1 MFFYPEVL
9 KRHTGCFSTVWLAA
23 TRGIKITRREL
34 LKVNVGITCGDI
46 LDYVTAQVPPLQPTL
61 PRPRFSLYLS
71 SQLQYGVVV
80 VYHRQ
85 CGYLLGE
92 IQQTIDRLLRSKR
105 CTYIDMAESDRL
117 ALDVPENLY
126 IMEEAEGAQDPFFG
140 LMSSHQLPSPYKTH
154 QQMCVNG
161 EAASQ
166 HSLLTGPNA
175 TLDHQGFRSPPAA
188 ISLKEKEPFVIPTA
202 EYFEGDDLP
211 EVTARELDLLLDQP
225 DQFRRDTERQTGD
238 QTNAREGGM
247 SPFDQLKDTLL
258 RAEQSSVWLL
268 DQEAGHLADAPLSS
282 VSREMT
288 PPQVAMPTPPSGK
301 LGTESSSTRVPLPR
315 KPGGRRRR
323 QLVFADPEVQISER
337 AMKEQIVNPHA
348 ETLSMSEVLLD
359 FPSVTK
365 RAPPAQLFSAPCGAL
380 VNADLLSLW
389 KHMREISSESGLQ
402 PADGSSALDVLMDMS
417 RDDRSLTDVIT
428 PVSRWSPN
436 MESQPQMEP
445 IAEENIEMPEAQTDT
460 EGRDMLNWIS
470 SLLQR
475 FGEVTFDS
483 LVSREANRA
492 TAAHTLYKLL
502 ELLSAGHVTIK
513 QAEPYNHKIKL
524 AADETQTLLEE
535 EEADVEQANGEP
547 AGRETPRGT
556 MVRVELEWDLPM
568 SVDLPIEVKPDPAHQ
583 PFPFLDTT
591 LADLGIQESEV
602 KERVVWVD
610 TKKTQVKNKAG
621 KLKEKEVTILEVRVK
636 AQKPGEKQMQEV
648 LYSTEAHT
656 DRSFCRTG
664 MNILPWKSGGTGE
677 NGLTPVQMTLAM
689 DRENQQPEMTE
700 AQEQREI

>member
-1 MFFYPEVL
+1 MFFYPDVL

-34 LKVNVGITCGDI
+34 LKVNVGRTCGDI

-80 VYHRQ
+80 VYHQQ

-92 IQQTIDRLLRSKR
+92 IQQTIDRLMRSKR

-140 LMSSHQLPSPYKTH
+140 LMASHQLPSPYKTH

-175 TLDHQGFRSPPAA
+175 TLDDQGFRSPPAA

-202 EYFEGDDLP
+202 ENFEGDDLP

-238 QTNAREGGM
+238 QTVAREGGM
-247 SPFDQLKDTLL
+247 SPFDQLKETLL
-258 RAEQSSVWLL
+258 RAEQSRVWLL
-268 DQEAGHLADAPLSS
+268 GQEAGHLADAPLSS
-282 VSREMT
+282 ISREMT

-301 LGTESSSTRVPLPR
+301 EGTESSCTRVPLLR
-315 KPGGRRRR
+315 KPGGGRRR

-337 AMKEQIVNPHA
+337 VMKEQIVNPHA

-365 RAPPAQLFSAPCGAL
+365 HASPAQLFSAPCGAL

-389 KHMREISSESGLQ
+389 KQEILRAERKRRQSSMREISSESGLQ
-402 PADGSSALDVLMDMS
+402 PADGSSALDTLMDMS
-417 RDDRSLTDVIT
+417 QDDRSITDVIT
-428 PVSRWSPN
+428 PVSRWSPH

-445 IAEENIEMPEAQTDT
+445 IAEENIEMPEAQTGT
-460 EGRDMLNWIS
+460 ESRDMLSWIS
-470 SLLQR
+470 SRLQR

-483 LVSREANRA
+483 LVSREADRA

-513 QAEPYNHKIKL
+513 QTEPYSGITISP
-524 AADETQTLLEE
+524 AA
-535 EEADVEQANGEP
+535 
-547 AGRETPRGT
+547 
-556 MVRVELEWDLPM
+556 
-568 SVDLPIEVKPDPAHQ
+568 
-583 PFPFLDTT
+583 
-591 LADLGIQESEV
+591 
-602 KERVVWVD
+602 
-610 TKKTQVKNKAG
+610 
-621 KLKEKEVTILEVRVK
+621 
-636 AQKPGEKQMQEV
+636 
-648 LYSTEAHT
+648 
-656 DRSFCRTG
+656 
-664 MNILPWKSGGTGE
+664 
-677 NGLTPVQMTLAM
+677 
-689 DRENQQPEMTE
+689 
-700 AQEQREI
+700 

>member
-1 MFFYPEVL
+1 MVL
-9 KRHTGCFSTVWLAA
+9 VLFRLAEA
-23 TRGIKITRREL
+23 TRGIKITRKEL

-85 CGYLLGE
+85 CGYLLAE
-92 IQQTIDRLLRSKR
+92 IQQTIERLLRSKR
-105 CTYIDMAESDRL
+105 CTYIDMTESDRL

-126 IMEEAEGAQDPFFG
+126 IMEEMEGAQDPFFG
-140 LMSSHQLPSPYKTH
+140 LMASHQLPSPYKTH

-166 HSLLTGPNA
+166 HSLLTSPDA

-202 EYFEGDDLP
+202 ENFEGDDLP

-225 DQFRRDTERQTGD
+225 DQFHRDTERQTGD

-247 SPFDQLKDTLL
+247 SPLDQLKETLL
-258 RAEQSSVWLL
+258 RAEQSSLWLL
-268 DQEAGHLADAPLSS
+268 DQEAGHLEDAPLSS
-282 VSREMT
+282 ISREMT
-288 PPQVAMPTPPSGK
+288 PPQVAMPTPPSGEE
-301 LGTESSSTRVPLPR
+301 GTESSCTR
-315 KPGGRRRR
+315 
-323 QLVFADPEVQISER
+323 
-337 AMKEQIVNPHA
+337 
-348 ETLSMSEVLLD
+348 SEVLLD

-389 KHMREISSESGLQ
+389 KQCALLTSLPGLWGGEEEEERARGGSEQDREILRTERKRRQSSMREISSESGLQ
-402 PADGSSALDVLMDMS
+402 PADGSSASDVLMDMS
-417 RDDRSLTDVIT
+417 RDDRSITDVIT
-428 PVSRWSPN
+428 PVSRWSPH
-436 MESQPQMEP
+436 MESQLQMEP

-460 EGRDMLNWIS
+460 ESRDMLSWIS
-470 SLLQR
+470 SGLQR

-513 QAEPYNHKIKL
+513 QTEPYSGITISP
-524 AADETQTLLEE
+524 AA
-535 EEADVEQANGEP
+535 
-547 AGRETPRGT
+547 
-556 MVRVELEWDLPM
+556 
-568 SVDLPIEVKPDPAHQ
+568 
-583 PFPFLDTT
+583 
-591 LADLGIQESEV
+591 
-602 KERVVWVD
+602 
-610 TKKTQVKNKAG
+610 
-621 KLKEKEVTILEVRVK
+621 
-636 AQKPGEKQMQEV
+636 
-648 LYSTEAHT
+648 
-656 DRSFCRTG
+656 
-664 MNILPWKSGGTGE
+664 
-677 NGLTPVQMTLAM
+677 
-689 DRENQQPEMTE
+689 
-700 AQEQREI
+700 

>member
-1 MFFYPEVL
+1 MFFYPDVL

-23 TRGIKITRREL
+23 TRGIKVTRREL
-34 LKVNVGITCGDI
+34 LNVNVGRTCGDI

-117 ALDVPENLY
+117 ALVVPENLY

-140 LMSSHQLPSPYKTH
+140 LMASHQLPSPYKTH

-166 HSLLTGPNA
+166 HSLLTSPNA

-202 EYFEGDDLP
+202 ENFEGDDLP

-238 QTNAREGGM
+238 QTVAREGGM
-247 SPFDQLKDTLL
+247 SPFDQLKETLL
-258 RAEQSSVWLL
+258 RAEQSSVWQL

-282 VSREMT
+282 ISREMT
-288 PPQVAMPTPPSGK
+288 PPQVSMPTPPSGK
-301 LGTESSSTRVPLPR
+301 EGTESSCTRVPLLR
-315 KPGGRRRR
+315 KPGGGRRR

-337 AMKEQIVNPHA
+337 AMKEQIVNPLA

-365 RAPPAQLFSAPCGAL
+365 HASPAQLFSAPCGAL
-380 VNADLLSLW
+380 VNVDLLSLW
-389 KHMREISSESGLQ
+389 KQCALLTSLPGLGGGEEEDEEEERARGGSEQDREILRAERKRRQSSMREISSESGLQ
-402 PADGSSALDVLMDMS
+402 PADGSSALDTLMDMS
-417 RDDRSLTDVIT
+417 RDDRSITDVIT
-428 PVSRWSPN
+428 PVSRWSPH

-445 IAEENIEMPEAQTDT
+445 IAEENIEMPEAQTGT
-460 EGRDMLNWIS
+460 ESRDLLSWIS
-470 SLLQR
+470 RLQR

-513 QAEPYNHKIKL
+513 QTEPYSGITISP
-524 AADETQTLLEE
+524 AA
-535 EEADVEQANGEP
+535 
-547 AGRETPRGT
+547 
-556 MVRVELEWDLPM
+556 
-568 SVDLPIEVKPDPAHQ
+568 
-583 PFPFLDTT
+583 
-591 LADLGIQESEV
+591 
-602 KERVVWVD
+602 
-610 TKKTQVKNKAG
+610 
-621 KLKEKEVTILEVRVK
+621 
-636 AQKPGEKQMQEV
+636 
-648 LYSTEAHT
+648 
-656 DRSFCRTG
+656 
-664 MNILPWKSGGTGE
+664 
-677 NGLTPVQMTLAM
+677 
-689 DRENQQPEMTE
+689 
-700 AQEQREI
+700 

>member
-1 MFFYPEVL
+1 MFFYPDVL

-85 CGYLLGE
+85 CGYLLAE
-92 IQQTIDRLLRSKR
+92 IQQTIERLLRSKR

-126 IMEEAEGAQDPFFG
+126 IMEEMEGAQDPFFG
-140 LMSSHQLPSPYKTH
+140 LMASHQLPSPYKTH

-166 HSLLTGPNA
+166 HSLLTGPDA

-202 EYFEGDDLP
+202 ENFEGDDLP

-225 DQFRRDTERQTGD
+225 DQFHRDTERQTGD

-247 SPFDQLKDTLL
+247 SPLDQLKETLL
-258 RAEQSSVWLL
+258 RAEQSSLWLL
-268 DQEAGHLADAPLSS
+268 DQEAGHLEDAPLSS
-282 VSREMT
+282 ISREMT
-288 PPQVAMPTPPSGK
+288 PPQVAMPTPPSGEE
-301 LGTESSSTRVPLPR
+301 GTESSCTRVPLLR
-315 KPGGRRRR
+315 KPGGRRKR

-389 KHMREISSESGLQ
+389 KQCALLTSLPGLGGGEEEEERARGGSEQDREILRTERKRRQSSMREISSESGLQ
-402 PADGSSALDVLMDMS
+402 PADGSSASDVLMDMS
-417 RDDRSLTDVIT
+417 RDDRSISDVIT
-428 PVSRWSPN
+428 PVSRWSPH

-445 IAEENIEMPEAQTDT
+445 IAEENIEMPEAQTGT
-460 EGRDMLNWIS
+460 ESRDMLSWIS
-470 SLLQR
+470 SGLQR

-513 QAEPYNHKIKL
+513 QTEPYSGITISP
-524 AADETQTLLEE
+524 AA
-535 EEADVEQANGEP
+535 
-547 AGRETPRGT
+547 
-556 MVRVELEWDLPM
+556 
-568 SVDLPIEVKPDPAHQ
+568 
-583 PFPFLDTT
+583 
-591 LADLGIQESEV
+591 
-602 KERVVWVD
+602 
-610 TKKTQVKNKAG
+610 
-621 KLKEKEVTILEVRVK
+621 
-636 AQKPGEKQMQEV
+636 
-648 LYSTEAHT
+648 
-656 DRSFCRTG
+656 
-664 MNILPWKSGGTGE
+664 
-677 NGLTPVQMTLAM
+677 
-689 DRENQQPEMTE
+689 
-700 AQEQREI
+700 